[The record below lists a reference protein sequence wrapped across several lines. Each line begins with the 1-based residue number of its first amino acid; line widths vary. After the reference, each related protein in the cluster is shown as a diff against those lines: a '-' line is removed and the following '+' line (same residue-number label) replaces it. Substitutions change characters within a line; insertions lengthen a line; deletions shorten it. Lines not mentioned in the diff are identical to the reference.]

1 MDVVLRLYH
10 DVVGLQEVT
19 EDNLDIIKNAILA
32 KCHPSVGELYVKIDD
47 SALTYENLWIT
58 AIDHEDGASQ
68 SGQVKVNC
76 LLGRTS
82 HVQELPL
89 PWQVRLRG

>member
-32 KCHPSVGELYVKIDD
+32 KCHPSVGELCIFRSNSSTD
-47 SALTYENLWIT
+47 S
-58 AIDHEDGASQ
+58 GANRPPIPIESI
-68 SGQVKVNC
+68 
-76 LLGRTS
+76 
-82 HVQELPL
+82 H
-89 PWQVRLRG
+89 